1 MHVGDLYDT
10 KFGTLEVVEY
20 TNKSKV
26 RVRFI
31 ETGYEKFARYNHI
44 LNGSVKDNLK
54 PSVFGVGFIGDEVT
68 RTKKVDLF
76 LINIGLGCYKEL
88 IVKSTKLLRTHISTV
103 QPLKT
108 LNLTPTLKSGVKDK
122 LAMEIKDGL

>member
-31 ETGYEKFARYNHI
+31 ETGYEKFARYDHI
-44 LNGSVKDNLK
+44 LKWFS
-54 PSVFGVGFIGDEVT
+54 
-68 RTKKVDLF
+68 
-76 LINIGLGCYKEL
+76 
-88 IVKSTKLLRTHISTV
+88 
-103 QPLKT
+103 
-108 LNLTPTLKSGVKDK
+108 
-122 LAMEIKDGL
+122 

>member
-31 ETGYEKFARYNHI
+31 ETGYEKFARYDHI
-44 LNGSVKDNLK
+44 LNGSVKDNLR

-68 RTKKVDLF
+68 RTKEGRPLS
-76 LINIGLGCYKEL
+76 YKYWVGML
-88 IVKSTKLLRTHISTV
+88 QRAYCKKYKIQIF
-103 QPLKT
+103 
-108 LNLTPTLKSGVKDK
+108 
-122 LAMEIKDGL
+122 I